1 MMHGNRR
8 TIVYLIS
15 VLSCHSGVA
24 LRPPEFNNAPYRS
37 EFGRAAPDDI
47 VTPPS
52 AYQVPNQ
59 DSWEQYENQQPQQSH
74 YGEAKS
80 FKPLELFS
88 APSVAITFFL
98 MIWRS
103 VHHFEIADSFKG
115 AKRVFL
121 VVPIV
126 ALFLGNL
133 LACVTAFTSGLSS
146 HVSKRRSKA
155 ILNLDKLV
163 ELILFANN
171 ILKLLFPSPYVAREI
186 YIGGAIHNVM
196 FILLCHSITKLSFGG
211 LAASVGATENKSPYY
226 GQQQY
231 GYPTD
236 NYEDYYGGQNQGGG
250 DEWGN

>member
-1 MMHGNRR
+1 M
-8 TIVYLIS
+8 
-15 VLSCHSGVA
+15 
-24 LRPPEFNNAPYRS
+24 
-37 EFGRAAPDDI
+37 
-47 VTPPS
+47 
-52 AYQVPNQ
+52 
-59 DSWEQYENQQPQQSH
+59 
-74 YGEAKS
+74 
-80 FKPLELFS
+80 
-88 APSVAITFFL
+88 
-98 MIWRS
+98 
-103 VHHFEIADSFKG
+103 HHFEIADSFKG
-115 AKRVFL
+115 AKRIVF

-155 ILNLDKLV
+155 ILNLNKLV

-171 ILKLLFPSPYVAREI
+171 ILKLMFFPSPYVPREI

-211 LAASVGATENKSPYY
+211 LAVSVGAAENNPPYY
-226 GQQQY
+226 EQEQY

-236 NYEDYYGGQNQGGG
+236 QYEEYNGGQNQLRG